1 MALRAR
7 VGPLAGRHVE
17 ALAAIIAVPACL
29 TLQHS
34 HLVGLFEDAFLAYGQ
49 KGEVVA
55 KGPQVMQ
62 GYWNNPKGTAEMIKD
77 GWLYTGNIGYMDED
91 GYIYLTSRKKDL
103 IKPSGHQVWPREV
116 EEVIATHPAI
126 AEVGVAGIPD
136 PKQGEA
142 VKAWVVLR
150 EGKEI
155 TAEELRKFT
164 REKLTGYKVPKFI
177 EFRKA
182 LPKTMVGKVL
192 RRVLQEEEQTKAS
205 KSK

>member
-1 MALRAR
+1 M
-7 VGPLAGRHVE
+7 
-17 ALAAIIAVPACL
+17 

-136 PKQGEA
+136 PKQG
-142 VKAWVVLR
+142 R
-150 EGKEI
+150 
-155 TAEELRKFT
+155 RS
-164 REKLTGYKVPKFI
+164 KLGWY
-177 EFRKA
+177 
-182 LPKTMVGKVL
+182 
-192 RRVLQEEEQTKAS
+192 
-205 KSK
+205 